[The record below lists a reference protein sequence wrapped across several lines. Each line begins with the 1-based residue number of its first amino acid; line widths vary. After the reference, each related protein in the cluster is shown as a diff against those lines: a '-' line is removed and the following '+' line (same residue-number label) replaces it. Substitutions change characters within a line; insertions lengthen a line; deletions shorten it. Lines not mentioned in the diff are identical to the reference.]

1 MLTLT
6 TPLVKPEI
14 PATYF
19 APKED
24 IELAVRQGLVRMLAD
39 HPQSPLT
46 PGITGFGGNMSAPF
60 VSMPSFNEA
69 QIDNYLNHMR
79 NMHTSPGPIHR
90 RQQQH
95 NSTMFLAPPSMG
107 SSRLSLSPRATS
119 SCGNTSNTSGY
130 RSINSSNN
138 SLEQLCSQNVSQ
150 NMSQNLSQNMSQNL
164 SSASVSPSGRY
175 STDSSSFKS
184 SSTPL
189 SSIQRR
195 LSDSADS
202 QMFECD
208 SRTTMNSYGLS
219 VIYPNFLFS
228 TTKKFINI

>member
-14 PATYF
+14 PSTYF

-46 PGITGFGGNMSAPF
+46 PGITGFGGNMNAPPF
-60 VSMPSFNEA
+60 VSLPSFNEA

-90 RQQQH
+90 RQQH

-107 SSRLSLSPRATS
+107 STRLSLSPRTSS
-119 SCGNTSNTSGY
+119 SCGNTSGY

-138 SLEQLCSQNVSQ
+138 SLEQLCSQN
-150 NMSQNLSQNMSQNL
+150 MSQNL
-164 SSASVSPSGRY
+164 SSSSVSPSGRY

-189 SSIQRR
+189 SSIHRR

-202 QMFECD
+202 QMFEND
-208 SRTTMNSYGLS
+208 SRTTISSYGGLS
-219 VIYPNFLFS
+219 VILI
-228 TTKKFINI
+228 FINQIKINDKC

>member
-14 PATYF
+14 PSTYF

-60 VSMPSFNEA
+60 VSLPSFNEA

-90 RQQQH
+90 RQQH

-107 SSRLSLSPRATS
+107 SSRLSLSPRTTS
-119 SCGNTSNTSGY
+119 SCGNTSGY

-138 SLEQLCSQNVSQ
+138 SLEQLCSSQSMSQ
-150 NMSQNLSQNMSQNL
+150 NMSQNMSQSMSQNL
-164 SSASVSPSGRY
+164 SSSSVSPSGRY

-189 SSIQRR
+189 SSVQRR

-208 SRTTMNSYGLS
+208 SRSTINSYGLS
-219 VIYPNFLFS
+219 VIDYVLAFFYE
-228 TTKKFINI
+228 KI